1 MVKQNLCSYLSQN
14 DKKPQN
20 NLDECIAST
29 GLSNDFRRP
38 TVDRATLTGPDLQG
52 LKHTMVYTVQC
63 QKLHSKSI
71 GFQFLFKGQGGEA
84 QLTHGQNTKKRDFQR
99 IVVDDRHYRVLPF

>member
-1 MVKQNLCSYLSQN
+1 MTRSHKITWTSVLLPLVSVMILG
-14 DKKPQN
+14 
-20 NLDECIAST
+20 
-29 GLSNDFRRP
+29 GLLLTEP
-38 TVDRATLTGPDLQG
+38 PCQDREPDLQG
-52 LKHTMVYTVQC
+52 LRHTMVYTVQC

-99 IVVDDRHYRVLPF
+99 IVVDDRHYRVLRF